1 MNRWLNDIL
10 HGREDNFMLPFYWQ
24 HGDHYEKI
32 PEQIE
37 RILSSGCRAFCV
49 ESRPHPDFC
58 GETWWR
64 DMDRILAEAE
74 KRGMQV
80 WLLDDDHF
88 PTGHAAGRMKDH
100 PDLRKWQLTERH
112 VDVMG
117 PLSDA
122 LLLPETPDEEHE
134 LLEVYAYPRADG
146 GEECLAEPIRLT
158 EGMCGKFLQFSVPAG
173 CHRVFFLYKTRGGS
187 QHPDYVDMLREDSVR
202 VLIDTVYESHYRRYA
217 RYFGTTFAG
226 FFSDEPCLANTWEG
240 EHATDKGMYDRR
252 VGMPGLALPWNERVT
267 GMMRDALGFD
277 PAPLLPALWF
287 DFGTGTGELRHA
299 YMDAVTRLYR
309 DCFTRQLGDWCR
321 DHGVMYI
328 GHIIEDMNAH
338 ARLGCSAGHYFRA
351 LDGQHMS
358 GMDIVL
364 HQLVPGMA
372 HYIHTATAFGNNADP
387 AFYDYVLAK
396 LCSSLA
402 HIGVDMQNRAMCE
415 VFGAYG
421 WAEGAPTMKW
431 LLDHLLVRGVNH
443 FVPHAFSSKFPD
455 PDCPPHF
462 GAEGQDPQF
471 EAFSKLMT
479 YGNKVAHLLYHARL
493 VADAAILYHADAEWS
508 NEYGDAML
516 TQAPAKILYDA
527 HIDYDIL
534 PADCFL
540 AESGA
545 RLFPAKAENGAL
557 RVGDRRYGC
566 LIVPWAKALPE
577 RLAAALGRIEEAGVP
592 VIYMKKNETA
602 EGLLAAADGALERD
616 ILVAGDHPLLRCAH
630 FVSEQADIYM
640 FFNESVC
647 DPAKT
652 AVMLPAVKDA
662 DGCLILD
669 LLNDSVYT
677 APVKD
682 GEISLSLAPY
692 QSVLA
697 VFDRDRADI
706 PALPAQKTLADAG
719 DALLNFR
726 IETAPYTDLERFTT
740 YAESADARRLPNI
753 TDIQAD
759 PEFSGKIRYTCTFD
773 ASDGVCGIDLGEVGQ
788 TTHLWLNGVDL
799 GVRVCKPYRY
809 DLSGALKPGKNELVI
824 EVSNTLANAV
834 RDWFSCYLAIPA
846 SGLIGPVRWLR
857 EAEPETP
864 TACG

>member
-10 HGREDNFMLPFYWQ
+10 HGREDNYMLPFYWQ

-32 PEQIE
+32 PEQIG
-37 RILSSGCRAFCV
+37 RIRSSGCRALCV

-88 PTGHAAGRMKDH
+88 PTGHAAGKMKDR

-112 VDVMG
+112 VDVIG
-117 PLSDA
+117 PLTDA
-122 LLLPETPDEEHE
+122 LLLPETPDDEHE
-134 LLEVYAYPRADG
+134 LLEVYAYPRGDG
-146 GEECLAEPIRLT
+146 GEICLPEPVRLT
-158 EGMCGKFLQFSVPAG
+158 DGISGKFLQFSVPAG
-173 CHRVFFLYKTRGGS
+173 CYRVFFLYKTRGGT
-187 QHPDYVDMLREDSVR
+187 QHPDYIDMLREDSVR
-202 VLIDTVYESHYRRYA
+202 VLIDTVYEAHYRRYA

-240 EHATDKGMYDRR
+240 EHATDRGMYDRR

-267 GMMRDALGFD
+267 GMMRDTLGFD

-287 DFGTGTGELRHA
+287 DFGSGTGELRHA

-364 HQLVPGMA
+364 HQLVPGMS

-387 AFYDYVLAK
+387 AFFDYVLAK

-462 GAEGQDPQF
+462 GAEGRDPQF

-479 YGNKVAHLLYHARL
+479 YGNKVSHLLYHARH

-508 NEYGDAML
+508 NEYGGAML
-516 TQAPAKILYDA
+516 TQVPAKILYDA

-540 AESGA
+540 PESGA
-545 RLFPAKAENGAL
+545 RLFPAEAENGAL

-577 RLAAALGRIEEAGVP
+577 RLASALGRIEQAGVP
-592 VIYMKKNETA
+592 VIYMKKDGTA
-602 EGLLAAADGALERD
+602 EALLAAADGALERD
-616 ILVAGDHPLLRCAH
+616 ILVAGDCPLLRCAH

-640 FFNESVC
+640 FVNESVC
-647 DPAKT
+647 DPAET
-652 AVMLPAVKDA
+652 VVALPAVQDA
-662 DGCLILD
+662 DGCILLD
-669 LLNDSVYT
+669 LLNASVYS
-677 APVKD
+677 APAKD
-682 GEISLSLAPY
+682 GKLSLSLAPY

-697 VFDRDRADI
+697 VFDRDRADR
-706 PALPAQKTLADAG
+706 PAVPAQKTLADAG
-719 DALLNFR
+719 DALLNFK
-726 IETAPYTDLERFTT
+726 IETAPYTDMTRFTV
-740 YAESADARRLPNI
+740 YAENADARRLPNI
-753 TDIQAD
+753 TDVRAD
-759 PEFSGKIRYTCTFD
+759 PAFSGRIRYTCTFD
-773 ASDGVCGIDLGEVGQ
+773 APDGVCGIDLGEVGQ
-788 TTHLWLNGVDL
+788 TARLRLNGTDL

-809 DLSGALKPGKNELVI
+809 DLSAALKRGKNELTI

-846 SGLIGPVRWLR
+846 SGLTGPVRWLR
-857 EAEPETP
+857 EAE
-864 TACG
+864 